1 MLDKTAYM
9 KIVLPTNVT
18 PEHEMA
24 LGRKV
29 IEVLGNHGEV
39 VVATENS
46 SGMFSEALEKVIQD
60 NKTKPISTGTL

>member
-1 MLDKTAYM
+1 
-9 KIVLPTNVT
+9 
-18 PEHEMA
+18 MA